1 MSKLKVISKM
11 ETDLTVV
18 EELDC
23 GQVFFDPDS
32 GDYFLA
38 LEINCLNLQTFTI
51 IDDEKFKLVKPVE
64 AELIIK

>member
-18 EELDC
+18 EELNC
-23 GQVFFDPDS
+23 GQVFFDPDR
-32 GDYFLA
+32 GGYFLA
-38 LEINCLNLQTFTI
+38 LEINCLDLQTFTF
-51 IDDEKFKLVKPVE
+51 IDDEKFRLVKPVE